1 MYRTLFELGPLSV
14 HTYGVML
21 AIAFWLGIELSARA
35 ARKYDI
41 DETRIIDLGI
51 VILISS
57 VIGSRLLYVLTHLG
71 DYETD
76 RLGVFRVWEGGLVFY
91 GGLIAGI
98 LFGILYLIRRKMPV
112 LRVTD
117 LVAPQIALGIALAR
131 VGCFLN
137 GCCFGEASHLPWACK
152 FPPDS
157 QAGWVMAGT
166 AIHPTQIYSAIANFV
181 LFVILRGMLSRS
193 FRPGTV
199 FGSFL
204 VLYGGWRFFIDNL
217 RHYEEHMR
225 VGAMWGGLTLNQIAS
240 IAMIVVGLLLLLR
253 VRQKDA
259 PGSHI

>member
-1 MYRTLFELGPLSV
+1 
-14 HTYGVML
+14 ML

-35 ARKYDI
+35 ARKHDI

-57 VIGSRLLYVLTHLG
+57 VVGSRLLYVLTHLG
-71 DYETD
+71 EYETD
-76 RLGVFRVWEGGLVFY
+76 WLGVFRVWEGGLIFY

-98 LFGILYLIRRKMPV
+98 VFGILYLMRKKMPV

-131 VGCFLN
+131 VGCFFN
-137 GCCFGEASHLPWACK
+137 GCCFGEASNLPWACK

-157 QAGWVMAGT
+157 QAGWVMGGV
-166 AIHPTQIYSAIANFV
+166 AIHPTQIYSAIANLALFIV
-181 LFVILRGMLSRS
+181 LRRMLSRS
-193 FRPGTV
+193 YRPGTV

-204 VLYGGWRFFIDNL
+204 MLYGGWRFVIDNL
-217 RHYEEHMR
+217 RHYEQSMR
-225 VGAMWGGLTLNQIAS
+225 VGALWGGLTYNQIAS
-240 IAMIVVGLLLLLR
+240 IIMIVVGLLLLLT

-259 PGSHI
+259 PGSNI

>member
-1 MYRTLFELGPLSV
+1 MHRTLFELGPLSV

-35 ARKYDI
+35 ARKHGI

-71 DYETD
+71 EYETD

-98 LFGILYLIRRKMPV
+98 VLGILYLMRKKMPV
-112 LRVTD
+112 LKVTD

-157 QAGWVMAGT
+157 QAGWVMGDV
-166 AIHPTQIYSAIANFV
+166 AIHPTQIYSAIANLVIFAV
-181 LFVILRGMLSRS
+181 LKRMLGRS

-204 VLYGGWRFFIDNL
+204 VLYGGWRFAIDNL

-225 VGAMWGGLTLNQIAS
+225 IGAIWGGLTYNQIAS
-240 IAMIVVGLLLLLR
+240 IIMIAIGLLLLLR

>member
-1 MYRTLFELGPLSV
+1 
-14 HTYGVML
+14 ML

-35 ARKYDI
+35 ARKHSI

-57 VIGSRLLYVLTHLG
+57 VIGSRLLYVLTHL
-71 DYETD
+71 DEYQTD

-98 LFGILYLIRRKMPV
+98 VFGILYLMRKKMPV
-112 LRVTD
+112 LKVTD

-137 GCCFGEASHLPWACK
+137 GCCFGEESHLPWACQ

-157 QAGWVMAGT
+157 QAGWVMGGAT
-166 AIHPTQIYSAIANFV
+166 IHPTQIYSAIANLV
-181 LFVILRGMLSRS
+181 LFIILRRMLGRRY
-193 FRPGTV
+193 RPGTV

-204 VLYGGWRFFIDNL
+204 VLYGVWRFVIDNL

-225 VGAMWGGLTLNQIAS
+225 VGAFWGGLTYNQIAS
-240 IAMIVVGLLLLLR
+240 IAMIVIGLLLLLR

-259 PGSHI
+259 PGSQI